1 MKKTALAVALSLLM
15 ASSMG
20 LAGTPDKQQQ
30 ALTAV
35 MLGELAIEQNQYDAA
50 RNYYVTAMSLSNDP
64 NVAKRVVYLAMA
76 DGKLDIAVQ
85 GAQRWAQLQPKNIDA
100 QLVTMDL
107 LLRDNQ
113 AGLALTYIQQ
123 ALSINATKAAN
134 AIIGELQ
141 QLPTTPQTELLTAID
156 KLPTKQKNIPA
167 IQFIKSLLQ
176 YQTNQALASIDTI
189 NKVLKVHPD
198 WSQAVALKAEYLVNT
213 DQLNQAL
220 QFSQAT
226 AKAYPKNGIIQ
237 LVYAEVLLKAK
248 QVDAAK
254 TQLQQLTTLPESK
267 GVALLMLAQIALQQQ
282 DMKTAQTYLQ
292 QATVDPAQASS
303 AYYLLGQVYE
313 FEHKNDEAI
322 KAYQQVLSGSNYM
335 SAQLKAVALIMAAGN
350 NEKAL
355 NYLSQLQITSA
366 DQAKQVLLLQTQLLL
381 NQQKP
386 KLALQVLNRAITA
399 IPNDIDLL
407 YARSM
412 VANQLNEPTISEQDL
427 KRIIALD
434 PQQATALNALAYLL
448 IKTPNRYPEALQYT
462 QQALNLDPNNP
473 AVLDTMG
480 WLQYNMGNY
489 KVAYQYLQK
498 AYHYQNDGIIAA
510 HYGEVLWKMGQQP
523 AAKEVWQSA
532 LQKDPHDPDLLD
544 TIEKFKA
551 NTP

>member
-1 MKKTALAVALSLLM
+1 MKKTVLALGLALALAAHSSL
-15 ASSMG
+15 AD
-20 LAGTPDKQQQ
+20 TPDKQQQ

-76 DGKLDIAVQ
+76 DGKLGVAVQ
-85 GAQRWAQLQPKNIDA
+85 GAQRWAQLQPQSLDA

-107 LLRDNQ
+107 LLKDNQ
-113 AGLALTYIQQ
+113 ATTALIYIQQ
-123 ALSINATKAAN
+123 ALGINPIKAAN
-134 AIIGELQ
+134 AIVGELQ
-141 QLPTTPQTELLTAID
+141 QLPVAPQQNLLSAID
-156 KLPTKQKNIPA
+156 KLPNKQKNTPS

-176 YQTNQALASIDTI
+176 YQTNQPLAAIDTI
-189 NKVLKVHPD
+189 NKVLKTRPD

-213 DQLNQAL
+213 DQLTQAL
-220 QFSQAT
+220 QFSQAS
-226 AKAYPKNGIIQ
+226 AKTYPKNAIIQ
-237 LVYAEVLLKAK
+237 LVYAEVLLKAQ

-254 TQLQQLTTLPESK
+254 AQLQQLVTLPDSK
-267 GVALLMLAQIALQQQ
+267 GIALLMLAQLALKQQ
-282 DMKTAQTYLQ
+282 DMVTAKQYLQ
-292 QATVDPAQASS
+292 QATADPAQASS
-303 AYYLLGQVYE
+303 AYYLLGQIYE
-313 FEHKNDEAI
+313 FERKNDEAI
-322 KAYQQVLSGSNYM
+322 KAYQQVQTGENYM
-335 SAQLKAVALIMAAGN
+335 SAQLKAVALMMSQGHD
-350 NEKAL
+350 ERAL
-355 NYLSQLQITSA
+355 NYLGQLQITSA

-412 VANQLNEPTISEQDL
+412 VANQLNQPAISEQDL
-427 KRIIALD
+427 KQIIALD
-434 PQQATALNALAYLL
+434 PRQATALNALAYLL

-462 QQALNLDPNNP
+462 QQALSIEPNNP

-480 WLQYNMGNY
+480 WLQYHMGNY
-489 KVAYQYLQK
+489 KTAYKYLQK
-498 AYHYQNDGIIAA
+498 AYHIQNDGVIAA
-510 HYGEVLWKMGQQP
+510 HYGEILWKMGQQP
-523 AAKEVWQSA
+523 EAKEVWQSA

-544 TIEKFKA
+544 AIAKFKA